1 MKDNGMRLA
10 QRQNERREFWYSA
23 RPSGTMKLGT
33 IRLGIMRLA
42 VANTFFFRQIKTN
55 LLREP
60 LKVVLTSHMAELYE
74 GVSRG
79 SHAAFD
85 HRRWLDGSWS

>member
-1 MKDNGMRLA
+1 V
-10 QRQNERREFWYSA
+10 E
-23 RPSGTMKLGT
+23 T
-33 IRLGIMRLA
+33 IRLRTVRQA
-42 VANTFFFRQIKTN
+42 VANTFYFRWIKTN
-55 LLREP
+55 PLREP
-60 LKVVLTSHMAELYE
+60 IKVVLTFYVAQLYE

>member
-1 MKDNGMRLA
+1 MRLA
-10 QRQNERREFWYSA
+10 RRQNERREFWDPA

-33 IRLGIMRLA
+33 IRPGTMRLA
-42 VANTFFFRQIKTN
+42 VANTFLFRQIKTN

-60 LKVVLTSHMAELYE
+60 LKAVLTSHMAQLYE
-74 GVSRG
+74 GISRG